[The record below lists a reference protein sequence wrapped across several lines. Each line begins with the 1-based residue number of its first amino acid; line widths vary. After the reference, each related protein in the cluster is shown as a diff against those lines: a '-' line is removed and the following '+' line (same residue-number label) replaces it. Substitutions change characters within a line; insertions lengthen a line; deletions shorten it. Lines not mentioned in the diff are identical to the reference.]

1 MLYSISCLF
10 QEKASN
16 LMDRADNAA
25 QSAKESVQEVHI
37 FLFNL
42 MFYIFFRE
50 FILTTMAQWIVHK
63 I

>member
-1 MLYSISCLF
+1 LF

-37 FLFNL
+37 FFFNL
-42 MFYIFFRE
+42 MFYILFRE

>member
-1 MLYSISCLF
+1 
-10 QEKASN
+10 
-16 LMDRADNAA
+16 MDRADNAA

-42 MFYIFFRE
+42 MIYILFRE